1 MNPIEAAILGI
12 IQGLTEFLPVS
23 SSGHLVLGGVLLSLT
38 EPHIFFDVIVH
49 AATLVATLA
58 FYRDTVKGMLSESLT
73 LGSGIFDSQHWKDGF
88 QAFPE
93 VRLLLMILVGSVPT
107 ACIGLIF
114 KDELEALFGEPR
126 FAAWMLLVTAGVLAL
141 TMIQR
146 GTSRGIAGMTW
157 RDALAIGLIQ
167 GMAVIPGI
175 SRSGSTIACAL
186 LLGIDRQLA
195 ARYSFLLSVPAIL
208 GAVLLKTKDA
218 VEAGG
223 HVDVLSLV
231 IGFVSAGLVGVLA
244 LRFFIPIVRQGK
256 LHYFVVYLIP
266 VGILG
271 ICVL

>member
-1 MNPIEAAILGI
+1 MNLIEAAILGI

-23 SSGHLVLGGVLLSLT
+23 SSGHLVLGGVLLALT
-38 EPHIFFDVIVH
+38 EPHILFDVIVH

-58 FYRDTVKGMLSESLT
+58 FYRDTVKAMVSEALT
-73 LGSGIFDSQHWKDGF
+73 LGFGVFDSQHWKNGF

-93 VRLLLMILVGSVPT
+93 VRLLLMIVLGSVPT

-126 FAAWMLLVTAGVLAL
+126 FAAWMLLVTAGLLAL

-146 GTSRGIAGMTW
+146 GSSRTIDAMTW

-175 SRSGSTIACAL
+175 SRSGSTIACAM
-186 LLGIDRQLA
+186 LLGLDRQLA

-218 VEAGG
+218 VEAGV
-223 HVDVLSLV
+223 HVDVLPLV
-231 IGFVSAGLVGVLA
+231 VGFFSAALVGILA
-244 LRFFIPIVRQGK
+244 LRFFIPIVKQGK
-256 LHYFVVYLIP
+256 LHYFVAYLIP

>member
-38 EPHIFFDVIVH
+38 EPHILFDVIVH

-58 FYRDTVKGMLSESLT
+58 FYRETVQAMGREVVE
-73 LGSGIFDSQHWKDGF
+73 LGTGIFDFSHWKNGF

-93 VRLLLMILVGSVPT
+93 VRLLLMIVVGSVPT

-126 FAAWMLLVTAGVLAL
+126 FAAWMLLVTAGLLAL
-141 TMIQR
+141 TVIKR
-146 GTSRGIAGMTW
+146 ATSRDIDKMTL
-157 RDALAIGLIQ
+157 RDAISIGLIQ

-175 SRSGSTIACAL
+175 SRSGSTIACAM
-186 LLGIDRQLA
+186 LLGLDRQLA

-218 VEAGG
+218 VEAGV
-223 HVDVLSLV
+223 HVDLLALV
-231 IGFVSAGLVGVLA
+231 IGFLSAAIVGVLA
-244 LRFFIPIVRQGK
+244 LRFFIPIVKQGK
-256 LHYFVVYLIP
+256 LHYFVAYLIP

-271 ICVL
+271 VCVL

>member
-38 EPHIFFDVIVH
+38 EPHILFDVIVH

-58 FYRDTVKGMLSESLT
+58 FYRDTVQGIFREVGQ
-73 LGSGIFDSQHWKDGF
+73 LGTGIFDLEHWKNGF
-88 QAFPE
+88 QAYPE
-93 VRLLLMILVGSVPT
+93 VRLLLLIVVGSVPT
-107 ACIGLIF
+107 ACIGLMF

-126 FAAWMLLVTAGVLAL
+126 FAAWMLLVTAGLLSL
-141 TMIQR
+141 TVIQR
-146 GTSRGIAGMTW
+146 GSSRAIDKMTL
-157 RDALAIGLIQ
+157 RDAISIGLIQ

-175 SRSGSTIACAL
+175 SRSGSTIACAM
-186 LLGIDRQLA
+186 LLGLDRQLA

-223 HVDVLSLV
+223 HVDYVSLL
-231 IGFVSAGLVGVLA
+231 IGFFSAAIVGLLA
-244 LRFFIPIVRQGK
+244 LRFFIPIVKQGR

-271 ICVL
+271 ICLL

>member
-1 MNPIEAAILGI
+1 MNLIEAAILGM

-23 SSGHLVLGGVLLSLT
+23 SSGHLVLGGVLLAIT

-58 FYRDTVKGMLSESLT
+58 FYRDTVKGMVSEALT
-73 LGSGIFDSQHWKDGF
+73 LGTGIFDSQNWRNGF

-93 VRLLLMILVGSVPT
+93 VRLLLMIVLGSVPT

-114 KDELEALFGEPR
+114 KDELEALFGEPK
-126 FAAWMLLVTAGVLAL
+126 FAAWMLLVTAGLLAL

-146 GTSRGIAGMTW
+146 GSSRTILAMTW

-175 SRSGSTIACAL
+175 SRSGSTIACAM
-186 LLGIDRQLA
+186 LLGLDRQLA

-218 VEAGG
+218 VETGA
-223 HVDVLSLV
+223 HVDILPLVVGFLSAAV
-231 IGFVSAGLVGVLA
+231 VGVLA
-244 LRFFIPIVRQGK
+244 LRFFIPIVKQGK
-256 LHYFVVYLIP
+256 LHYFVAYLIP